1 MSKRIVLKSVIAVV
15 MVGFVLSFSSCK
27 KPEEQ
32 KPNEKPDIVGK
43 WKIEKT
49 EITDFACSDPLMTVM
64 LKPILQQ
71 YMGSGIGEE
80 IEFTKD
86 GKMIISSPYGG
97 ATAEYT
103 VSNGKLT
110 FISDGTTDI
119 CDISFPDKKTMWMD
133 DNAGE
138 EERYKFSEMLSV
150 ATERDI
156 QITKLSSR
164 TILKKQ

>member
-15 MVGFVLSFSSCK
+15 MVGFILSFSSCNK
-27 KPEEQ
+27 D
-32 KPNEKPDIVGK
+32 EKRIVGM
-43 WKIEKT
+43 WKFEKT
-49 EITDFACSDPLMTVM
+49 EITDFACSDPLMTVT

-71 YMGSGIGEE
+71 YAGFGMGVLSQVE

-86 GKMIISSPYGG
+86 GKMITTSPYGG
-97 ATAEYT
+97 AITADYT

-110 FISDGTTDI
+110 IISDGSTDV

-133 DNAGE
+133 DNASE
-138 EERYKFSEMLSV
+138 EERYNISEMLRETIGEDV
-150 ATERDI
+150 

-164 TILKKQ
+164 VILKKQ